1 MTSSVRQSRAT
12 PLLVWLAALLAL
24 LVTAPRLAS
33 AADYDR
39 DVDVST
45 FYDELEDDGDW
56 IEHPRH
62 GYVWTPSVDDDWRP
76 YTRGRWENTEEHGWY
91 WESEEPFGWAV
102 YHYGRWGYDDDIGWY
117 WVPGRKWGPAWVDW
131 RHSEEEIGW
140 RPLAPDED
148 WEPSGSLRIRAA
160 YYDEPTY
167 APRWIFV
174 SPRYFVEPSIHLHL
188 FPRTQSVVFLGRTRR
203 VTTYRV
209 VNQRIFNTGLT
220 ISFVQRYA
228 PRPIVA
234 RRITVTETRFVRPGA
249 STTVINVYR
258 PKALRTTTTT
268 TVRLAKPRT
277 VVNRTVVVQ
286 KKQVIRTQPAA
297 AGINARRQDR
307 LEEIRDNRQDRL
319 KELRDNRQDRLED
332 RRDNRQDRLEE
343 LRDKRQDRIE
353 DIKERRQ
360 DNLRQQQQQRAAR
373 QDRLEEIKEKRQQ
386 NLQERQ
392 LKKAG
397 PGPGGPGPGQQAA
410 TGPNG
415 PNANRKAGPGPNGP
429 NPNRQAGARQGGPGG
444 PGGPGPGGQ
453 GGPKKK
459 QQDEN
464 PNKKKNQQNQN

>member
-1 MTSSVRQSRAT
+1 MTSTVRRSRAT
-12 PLLVWLAALLAL
+12 PLLVWLTALLAL
-24 LVTAPRLAS
+24 LVTAPRSAD

-62 GYVWTPSVDDDWRP
+62 GYVWTPAVDDDWRP

-91 WESEEPFGWAV
+91 WDSEEPFGWAV

-131 RHSEEEIGW
+131 RHSDDEIGW

-209 VNQRIFNTGLT
+209 VNQRIVNTGLT

-234 RRITVTETRFVRPGA
+234 RRITVTETRFVRPGT

-268 TVRLAKPRT
+268 TTVRLSKPRT
-277 VVNRTVVVQ
+277 VVNRTVVVD
-286 KKQVIRTQPAA
+286 KKKRIVRPAGVAPAA
-297 AGINARRQDR
+297 KIGPAGGNGQVHT
-307 LEEIRDNRQDRL
+307 LEKAPSGPTGGGTAFKPGQGSDGPADGKGL
-319 KELRDNRQDRLED
+319 TP
-332 RRDNRQDRLEE
+332 
-343 LRDKRQDRIE
+343 
-353 DIKERRQ
+353 KERRAL
-360 DNLRQQQQQRAAR
+360 NKAKQQQGPSGGSIPSPIVKGAPNTGPGGGGNVAPSVA
-373 QDRLEEIKEKRQQ
+373 KSTP
-386 NLQERQ
+386 
-392 LKKAG
+392 A
-397 PGPGGPGPGQQAA
+397 PGPGGPPPQGKKLKQGQGGGGPDG
-410 TGPNG
+410 GKSRG
-415 PNANRKAGPGPNGP
+415 PNA
-429 NPNRQAGARQGGPGG
+429 
-444 PGGPGPGGQ
+444 GGQ
-453 GGPKKK
+453 GGGGGKAALSQGQAGPAKKGGGQGDDTGQKKKK
-459 QQDEN
+459 QN
-464 PNKKKNQQNQN
+464 PQNQP